1 VATRRT
7 GRSTTRS
14 AATRSPRR
22 SRGTRRSKPDAF
34 LSRITPDVVRSVI
47 GTLMM
52 ALGAITLIALL
63 LPGEGALTDWWR
75 DSIAPWFETGRWLL
89 PFLLLIGGWYV
100 AAGPGRN
107 PGSGWGMTLIGL
119 GLAYVALLGAFEVL
133 ALDIFDIERGGGR
146 IGRFLAETL
155 QPLLTGPGT
164 FVFLAAVGVLGIM
177 LAFNLRL
184 RQLTDPVT
192 GTAHWV
198 VTTAA
203 DSMRRTQEQRAAAAA
218 AAAAPTAGA
227 KAKGAVNG
235 TGGKT
240 PVAVP
245 IQPDDGDASRPGRS
259 ILDDPAPRTSQSPLS
274 QTVWT
279 GPGDGGS
286 IGATAALA
294 TAGAAGLGGAA
305 GLAGAGALAGR
316 ASTGLATETPTAQE
330 SLNAIDWT
338 LPDIDLLEPRVAG
351 RIAVTV
357 DHDANAKR
365 IEEKLL
371 SFSIPA
377 RVTKINSGPVV
388 TQYEVRPEHHVKV
401 SRIEALADDLAMAL
415 AARSIRIEA
424 PIPGKDVVGIE
435 IPNSVSEVV
444 GFRPLVDESQMLDS
458 TSPLT
463 FALGRD
469 VSGKAYAVDLAKMP
483 HLLVAG
489 ATGSGKSVCVNA
501 LITSLLMRARPDEVR
516 MVLVDLKRVE
526 LAPYNGLP
534 HLLQHVIVEP
544 GEAKAVLNWAV
555 REMEER
561 YKLLAAHSVR
571 NIAAFNGRPEAAIGA
586 DGGAAERM
594 PYIVLI
600 IDELADLIMREGRK
614 VEDPIV
620 KIAQKARAVGIHLVL
635 ATQRP
640 SVNVVTGLIKA
651 NVPSRIA
658 FAMASMIDSRTVLDA
673 PGAEDLIGRGDMLY
687 QPVDLPRPVRMQGVF
702 VSDREVSAVTKH
714 WLDQTGGRTF
724 YDEEILAFTDAEE
737 GGNGENGQF
746 AWLRKLGVDEMTV
759 PAAELVTSTQRAST
773 SMLQTKLK
781 LGFARASRVMDE
793 LERYGIIGPQDPRN
807 PASPRQIYGPD
818 NWFRTMDDI
827 DDPGD

>member
-1 VATRRT
+1 MAT
-7 GRSTTRS
+7 
-14 AATRSPRR
+14 A
-22 SRGTRRSKPDAF
+22 DE
-34 LSRITPDVVRSVI
+34 I
-47 GTLMM
+47 
-52 ALGAITLIALL
+52 AIA
-63 LPGEGALTDWWR
+63 
-75 DSIAPWFETGRWLL
+75 
-89 PFLLLIGGWYV
+89 
-100 AAGPGRN
+100 
-107 PGSGWGMTLIGL
+107 
-119 GLAYVALLGAFEVL
+119 
-133 ALDIFDIERGGGR
+133 
-146 IGRFLAETL
+146 
-155 QPLLTGPGT
+155 
-164 FVFLAAVGVLGIM
+164 
-177 LAFNLRL
+177 
-184 RQLTDPVT
+184 
-192 GTAHWV
+192 
-198 VTTAA
+198 
-203 DSMRRTQEQRAAAAA
+203 
-218 AAAAPTAGA
+218 
-227 KAKGAVNG
+227 
-235 TGGKT
+235 
-240 PVAVP
+240 
-245 IQPDDGDASRPGRS
+245 RS
-259 ILDDPAPRTSQSPLS
+259 ILDEPAPLSNQSPVS

-279 GPGDGGS
+279 GPLDGGTS
-286 IGATAALA
+286 GAPARLSRSPANGNGSGVGSGTSRVATAI
-294 TAGAAGLGGAA
+294 AA
-305 GLAGAGALAGR
+305 
-316 ASTGLATETPTAQE
+316 PTALE
-330 SLNAIDWT
+330 SLNAIAWT
-338 LPDIDLLEPRVAG
+338 LPSVDLLEPRVAG
-351 RIAVTV
+351 RVGAGV
-357 DHDANAKR
+357 DHESNKRR

-377 RVTKINSGPVV
+377 KVVAVNSGPVV

-435 IPNSVSEVV
+435 IPNSTSEVV
-444 GFRPLVDESQMLDS
+444 GFQPLLDESAMLGA

-501 LITSLLMRARPDEVR
+501 LITSLLMRARPDDVR
-516 MVLVDLKRVE
+516 LILVDLKRVE

-555 REMEER
+555 REMEDR
-561 YKLLAAHSVR
+561 YKLLAAHGVR
-571 NIAAFNGRPEAAIGA
+571 NIAGFNARQDADGDAADGA
-586 DGGAAERM
+586 DESGAERM

-614 VEDPIV
+614 VEDPVV

-658 FAMASMIDSRTVLDA
+658 FAMASMVDSRTVLDA

-702 VSDREVSAVTKH
+702 VSDREVSAVTQH
-714 WLDQTGGRTF
+714 WLDQTDGRTF
-724 YDEEILAFTDAEE
+724 YDEGILAFADPED
-737 GGNGENGQF
+737 GGGGENGQF
-746 AWLRKLGVDEMTV
+746 AWLRKLGVDDMTV
-759 PAAELVTSTQRAST
+759 PAAELVTSSQRAST

-807 PASPRQIYGPD
+807 PATPRQIYGPE
-818 NWFRTMDDI
+818 NWFRSQDDI

>member
-1 VATRRT
+1 MPV
-7 GRSTTRS
+7 S
-14 AATRSPRR
+14 AGDEP
-22 SRGTRRSKPDAF
+22 
-34 LSRITPDVVRSVI
+34 
-47 GTLMM
+47 
-52 ALGAITLIALL
+52 GA
-63 LPGEGALTDWWR
+63 
-75 DSIAPWFETGRWLL
+75 
-89 PFLLLIGGWYV
+89 
-100 AAGPGRN
+100 
-107 PGSGWGMTLIGL
+107 
-119 GLAYVALLGAFEVL
+119 
-133 ALDIFDIERGGGR
+133 
-146 IGRFLAETL
+146 
-155 QPLLTGPGT
+155 
-164 FVFLAAVGVLGIM
+164 
-177 LAFNLRL
+177 
-184 RQLTDPVT
+184 
-192 GTAHWV
+192 
-198 VTTAA
+198 
-203 DSMRRTQEQRAAAAA
+203 
-218 AAAAPTAGA
+218 
-227 KAKGAVNG
+227 
-235 TGGKT
+235 
-240 PVAVP
+240 
-245 IQPDDGDASRPGRS
+245 ASRS

-286 IGATAALA
+286 RGAPASLTA
-294 TAGAAGLGGAA
+294 AGAASAA
-305 GLAGAGALAGR
+305 GLAGAAPMRGATALA
-316 ASTGLATETPTAQE
+316 TDTPPTAQE

-338 LPDIDLLEPRVAG
+338 LPTIEMLEPRAAG
-351 RIAVTV
+351 RPGATL
-357 DHDANAKR
+357 DHEANARR

-377 RVTKINSGPVV
+377 RVTNINSGPVV
-388 TQYEVRPEHHVKV
+388 TQYEVKPDHHVKV

-444 GFRPLVDESQMLDS
+444 GFRPFVDESQMLDA

-544 GEAKAVLNWAV
+544 NEAKAVLNWAV

-561 YKLLAAHSVR
+561 YKLLAAHGVR
-571 NIAAFNGRPEAAIGA
+571 NIAAFNSRPEASAPAGEEG
-586 DGGAAERM
+586 DGTAERM

-658 FAMASMIDSRTVLDA
+658 FAMASMVDSRTVLDA

-724 YDEEILAFTDAEE
+724 YDEEILAFTDAED

-746 AWLRKLGVDEMTV
+746 AWLRKLGVDEMT
-759 PAAELVTSTQRAST
+759 R
-773 SMLQTKLK
+773 
-781 LGFARASRVMDE
+781 
-793 LERYGIIGPQDPRN
+793 
-807 PASPRQIYGPD
+807 SPPSS
-818 NWFRTMDDI
+818 
-827 DDPGD
+827 